1 MSFHLC
7 KVLLHLGVIT
17 YKRFR
22 KKLFNWCEENPRLMP
37 WVNEQDIYKIWIS
50 EIILQQT
57 RSEQAQP
64 YYEKIIKKYPN
75 VQALASATQNE
86 LFKVWEGL
94 GYYRRAVNLHITAQY
109 IVSNLNGNFPKSY
122 DQILGL
128 KGVGPYTAA
137 AIASFGYNLP
147 YAVLDGNVIR
157 VLSRIF
163 GIEQDPKTTNGKRN
177 LQEYADKCLDKLNP
191 SKYNQAIMN
200 FGAIWCTPKTPKCGF
215 CPFYETCIAFQENL
229 ITLLPYKAKKAKLK
243 KRFFHYLIP
252 VFNNSETP
260 IRQRKEKDIWNG
272 LYEFILLETKSP
284 KVLSKDRI
292 IKHTN
297 LQQIPITSVNG
308 IEVYETNQK
317 LTHQSIHVKFYLY
330 KVDKQLKIKKTD
342 QFIVLNSENLMNF
355 AFPRVIRVFL
365 NQIANKTSLNA

>member
-1 MSFHLC
+1 MS
-7 KVLLHLGVIT
+7 KVLLHLSVIT
-17 YKRFR
+17 YRTFR
-22 KKLFNWCEENPRLMP
+22 KKLFNWSEENPRLMP

-57 RSEQAQP
+57 RTEQAQP
-64 YYEKIIKKYPN
+64 YYEKIIKHFPD
-75 VQALASATQNE
+75 VQSLASSTQNE
-86 LFKVWEGL
+86 LFKIWEGL
-94 GYYRRAVNLHITAQY
+94 GYYRRAVNLHKTAQY
-109 IVSNLNGNFPKSY
+109 IVSNLNGDFPKSY

-147 YAVLDGNVIR
+147 CAVLDGNVIR

-163 GIEQDPKTTNGKRN
+163 GIEQDPKTSKGKRVF
-177 LQEYADKCLDKLNP
+177 QEYADKCIDILNP
-191 SKYNQAIMN
+191 RQYNQAIMN
-200 FGAIWCTPKTPKCGF
+200 FGAICCTPKNPKCGF
-215 CPFYETCIAFQENL
+215 CPFKETCIAFQENL
-229 ITLLPYKAKKAKLK
+229 IALLPYKTEKAKLK

-252 VFNNSETP
+252 IFNNSETL

-284 KVLSKDRI
+284 KALSKARI
-292 IKHTN
+292 IKNTN
-297 LQQIPITSVNG
+297 LQQIPIISING
-308 IEVYETNQK
+308 IEIYESNQK

-330 KVDKQLKIKKTD
+330 KIDKRLKIKKTD

-365 NQIANKTSLNA
+365 NQIANKIIQNA

>member
-1 MSFHLC
+1 M
-7 KVLLHLGVIT
+7 
-17 YKRFR
+17 
-22 KKLFNWCEENPRLMP
+22 
-37 WVNEQDIYKIWIS
+37 
-50 EIILQQT
+50 
-57 RSEQAQP
+57 
-64 YYEKIIKKYPN
+64 
-75 VQALASATQNE
+75 
-86 LFKVWEGL
+86 
-94 GYYRRAVNLHITAQY
+94 
-109 IVSNLNGNFPKSY
+109 
-122 DQILGL
+122 
-128 KGVGPYTAA
+128 
-137 AIASFGYNLP
+137 
-147 YAVLDGNVIR
+147 
-157 VLSRIF
+157 
-163 GIEQDPKTTNGKRN
+163 
-177 LQEYADKCLDKLNP
+177 
-191 SKYNQAIMN
+191 
-200 FGAIWCTPKTPKCGF
+200 
-215 CPFYETCIAFQENL
+215 
-229 ITLLPYKAKKAKLK
+229 
-243 KRFFHYLIP
+243 IP